1 MTADVVEGEG
11 GAVGIHRTDVAE
23 GHQAQL
29 HQGLEAVADAEHEA
43 VARLQK
49 VAHRLGHFGR
59 AEKRRDELRGA
70 VGLVAAGEAA
80 GNHDDLRCADEARQ
94 LGSGFSHGLG
104 RQVVHHVYGGHGTR
118 PLEGG
123 GGVVLAVVAG
133 EHWDDHARGAGGV
146 TEQRRAVVGRGS
158 LALEA
163 DGGHRFGRRA
173 LFRARAIGKHVFNP
187 AAALPRLLN
196 HGEVGHLAVA
206 RQLVS
211 AGHLAKLHH
220 IHVGVESGV
229 FQARDD
235 GLSILAGG
243 QLDHERAVGRLEQL
257 AHVDVLVHGD
267 TQAVAHGRLHQ
278 RLGQATVSAACA
290 RPHDARADEVLYR
303 VEGRADARRQRV
315 FEGNPDEVVARLLQ
329 LR

>member
-1 MTADVVEGEG
+1 M
-11 GAVGIHRTDVAE
+11 
-23 GHQAQL
+23 
-29 HQGLEAVADAEHEA
+29 
-43 VARLQK
+43 
-49 VAHRLGHFGR
+49 
-59 AEKRRDELRGA
+59 
-70 VGLVAAGEAA
+70 
-80 GNHDDLRCADEARQ
+80 
-94 LGSGFSHGLG
+94 
-104 RQVVHHVYGGHGTR
+104 
-118 PLEGG
+118 
-123 GGVVLAVVAG
+123 
-133 EHWDDHARGAGGV
+133 
-146 TEQRRAVVGRGS
+146 VGRGR

-163 DGGHRFGRRA
+163 DGGHRLGRCA

-206 RQLVS
+206 GQLVS

-235 GLSILAGG
+235 GLGILAGG

-278 RLGQATVSAACA
+278 RLGQATVGAARA
-290 RPHDARADEVLYR
+290 RPHDARADEVLHR
-303 VEGRADARRQRV
+303 VEGRADARRQRIL
-315 FEGNPDEVVARLLQ
+315 EGNPDEVVARLLQ

>member
-94 LGSGFSHGLG
+94 LGGGLGHGLG
-104 RQVVHHVYGGHGTR
+104 RQIVHHVHGGHGTG

-123 GGVVLAVVAG
+123 SGVVLAVVAG
-133 EHWDDHARGAGGV
+133 EHRNDHARGAGGV
-146 TEQRRAVVGRGS
+146 AQQCRAMVGRGR
-158 LALEA
+158 LPFEA
-163 DGGHRFGRRA
+163 DGGHRLGRCA
-173 LFRARAIGKHVFNP
+173 LFRRGAVREHAFK
-187 AAALPRLLN
+187 AASALPGLLH
-196 HGEVGHLAVA
+196 HGEIGHLAVA
-206 RQLVS
+206 GQLVS

-220 IHVGVESGV
+220 IHVGIESGV

-235 GLSILAGG
+235 GLGILAGG

-278 RLGQATVSAACA
+278 RLGQATVGAACA
-290 RPHDARADEVLYR
+290 RPHDARADEVLHR
-303 VEGRADARRQRV
+303 VEGRADARRQRIL
-315 FEGNPDEVVARLLQ
+315 EGNPDEVVARLLQ